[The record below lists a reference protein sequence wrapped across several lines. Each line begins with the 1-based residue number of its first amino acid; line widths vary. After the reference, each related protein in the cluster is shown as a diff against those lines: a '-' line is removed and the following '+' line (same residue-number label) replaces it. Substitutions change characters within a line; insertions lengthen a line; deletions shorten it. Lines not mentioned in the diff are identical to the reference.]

1 MCPSV
6 CKYETAMKKT
16 EKTTFR
22 NQLMTAIILF
32 AVIAVSCRK
41 DPAAG
46 EAKIIKDVSY
56 GEDVRQKM
64 DIYLPEGRTRAST
77 TTVVF
82 IHGGGWVEGDK
93 SDMTPFVDTLRKLM
107 PGYAVV
113 NVNYR
118 LAYNN
123 TVNLF
128 PTQEN
133 DVKSAIENY
142 LSHAEE
148 YQVSD
153 DLVLLGASAGGHLA
167 MLHAYKNDP
176 AGHVRA
182 VVDFFGP
189 FDLAALWDNGIIQQ
203 LILYGATGAFPAD
216 NPALYAS
223 SSPSEFVTGSAPP
236 TIALQGGADPL
247 VPPSQTSR
255 LIAALDDA
263 GVVSQLVYYQGEGHG
278 WTGANM
284 VDSFRKIVT
293 FISDHTR

>member
-1 MCPSV
+1 MFLS
-6 CKYETAMKKT
+6 CK
-16 EKTTFR
+16 
-22 NQLMTAIILF
+22 
-32 AVIAVSCRK
+32 K

-46 EAKIIKDVSY
+46 ETKIIMDVSY

-64 DIYLPEGRTRAST
+64 DIYLPEGRARAST

-93 SDMTPFVDTLRKLM
+93 SEMNPYVDTLRKLL

-113 NVNYR
+113 NMNYR
-118 LAYNN
+118 LAYNSS
-123 TVNLF
+123 VNLF

-133 DVKSAIENY
+133 DVKSAIEFF
-142 LSHAEE
+142 LSHADE
-148 YQVSD
+148 YRVSD

-176 AGHVRA
+176 EGHVRA

-189 FDLAALWDNGIIQQ
+189 YDLAALWNNGIVQQ
-203 LILYGATGAFPAD
+203 LILYGATGALLAD
-216 NPALYAS
+216 NPSLYAS
-223 SSPSEFVTGSAPP
+223 SSPSEFVTGSTPP
-236 TIALQGGADPL
+236 TIALQGGVDPL
-247 VPPSQTSR
+247 VPPSQTSQ
-255 LIAALDDA
+255 LIADLDDA
-263 GVVSQLVYYQGEGHG
+263 GVANQLVYYPGEGHG
-278 WTGANM
+278 WTGPNM